1 MEQKKDIKIAAGAAK
16 AKGARTAAADIGA
29 TAGMTGVKMTVA
41 GATVKSADA
50 VAANTD
56 KDASAVN
63 TAGVASAN
71 KINTATVKGAGTAIA
86 PATKNA
92 TVAPTA
98 SAASL
103 VPEQDI
109 NEQKKFRIEKLERL
123 FALNQNPYEA
133 VYFDVDND
141 SAGVLSNFEKLENAA
156 VSLAGRIMT
165 RRIMGKAAF
174 CHILDGAG
182 KIQIYVR
189 QDAVGENIYDDFKN
203 WDIGDIVGVT
213 GEVFKTHTGEI
224 SVKIAAIKL
233 LSKSLLPLPEKFHG
247 LKDTE
252 LRYRQRYVDLIS
264 NPEVKDT
271 FVRRSRII
279 SKMREFLDRRG
290 FLEVETPILNTIAG
304 GAAARPFVTHHNTLG
319 MQMFLRIAPELH
331 LKRLIVGGFT
341 RVYEIGRLFRNEGM
355 DVRHNPEFTIME
367 LYEAYTDYN
376 KMMDLTE
383 EMFCY
388 ISNEI
393 NGGTAIE
400 FDGEKIDLGKRW
412 ARLSMIDAVKK
423 YADLDFNKLTDKKAA
438 ERLSKKGLK
447 IDPKKSS
454 WGYLLMQAFEELV
467 ESRLI
472 EPTFIID
479 YPIELSP
486 LAKKKTDDS
495 RLTQRTELFITGR
508 ELANAYSELND
519 PLDQRRRFLDQARL
533 RQQGDDEAQLPDEDF
548 VTALEYG
555 MPPTGGLGVG
565 VDRLV
570 MLLTNNQSIRD
581 VLLFPTMK
589 PIK

>member
-1 MEQKKDIKIAAGAAK
+1 MEQKKDIKTTSMKTAKVAKTAAGIGAKTANAAAMDKATAAANKATVAANKATVAAKATAPIANAAAGANTQAP
-16 AKGARTAAADIGA
+16 AFVAAPVIAAA
-29 TAGMTGVKMTVA
+29 
-41 GATVKSADA
+41 
-50 VAANTD
+50 
-56 KDASAVN
+56 
-63 TAGVASAN
+63 
-71 KINTATVKGAGTAIA
+71 
-86 PATKNA
+86 
-92 TVAPTA
+92 
-98 SAASL
+98 
-103 VPEQDI
+103 PEQDV
-109 NEQKKFRIEKLERL
+109 NEQKKFRTEKLERL
-123 FALNQNPYEA
+123 FALGQNPYEA
-133 VYFDVDND
+133 VCFDTDND
-141 SAGVLSNFEKLENAA
+141 SAGVLGNFEKLENAA
-156 VSLAGRIMT
+156 VSLAGRIVT

-189 QDAVGENIYDDFKN
+189 QDAVGESVYDDFKN
-203 WDIGDIVGVT
+203 WDIGDIIGIT
-213 GEVFKTHTGEI
+213 GEVFKTHMGEI
-224 SVKIAAIKL
+224 SVKAAAIKL

-247 LKDTE
+247 LRDTE

-271 FVRRSRII
+271 FIKRSRII

-383 EMFCY
+383 QMFCY
-388 ISNEI
+388 IANEV
-393 NGGTAIE
+393 NGGTIIE

-412 ARLSMIDAVKK
+412 ARLSMTDAVKK
-423 YADLDFNKLTDKKAA
+423 YADLDFDKLTDKKA
-438 ERLSKKGLK
+438 EQLLSKKGLK
-447 IDPKKSS
+447 IDLKKTS
-454 WGYLLMQAFEELV
+454 WGYLLMQAFEEFV
-467 ESRLI
+467 ERRLI

-519 PLDQRRRFLDQARL
+519 PLDQRRRFSDQARL

-570 MLLTNNQSIRD
+570 MLLTNTQSIRD

-589 PIK
+589 PVK